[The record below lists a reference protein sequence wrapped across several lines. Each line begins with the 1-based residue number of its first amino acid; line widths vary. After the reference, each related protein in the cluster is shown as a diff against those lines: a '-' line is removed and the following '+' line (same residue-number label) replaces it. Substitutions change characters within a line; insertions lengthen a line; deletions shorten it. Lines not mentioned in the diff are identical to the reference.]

1 MLEVQNVAEYGRTKK
16 QFGQAAEA
24 YTASAI
30 FSDGED
36 LRWLVEAAAP
46 RSDEDALDVGTA
58 AGYTAFALAPLV
70 RRVVG
75 IDVTPAMVEAA
86 RRNAGQ
92 SGLANFTAE
101 VANAEELPFPDG
113 SFDIVACRYTAH
125 HFRRPK
131 VAVGE
136 MARTLRPGGRL
147 VVVDNTAP
155 ENGELDQWINHV
167 ERLRDPSHVK
177 EWSVG
182 EWQGAPVLEQHHA
195 GFGYALGH
203 GDVGH
208 RAGRSSHVHGAR
220 LSDQAEAKHLLQHRA
235 HGSVE
240 GGHVELVTLHHGD
253 EGAGAEWLDQAE
265 SAEKSSSHAGHRSQV
280 GAHESPEAPRAQCG
294 EETRIRAGVDA
305 VERAVRAHE

>member
-1 MLEVQNVAEYGRTKK
+1 MAEYGRTKK

-177 EWSVG
+177 EWSEG
-182 EWQGAPVLEQHHA
+182 EWEGFCHAAGLDFRVVRTWTLPLEFDDWVARSKTPPDRVAELRSLLAGAGPAQKEA
-195 GFGYALGH
+195 FAITDGRFGLVTRLM
-203 GDVGH
+203 VGVKPGVEPGVK
-208 RAGRSSHVHGAR
+208 RAGA
-220 LSDQAEAKHLLQHRA
+220 
-235 HGSVE
+235 
-240 GGHVELVTLHHGD
+240 
-253 EGAGAEWLDQAE
+253 
-265 SAEKSSSHAGHRSQV
+265 
-280 GAHESPEAPRAQCG
+280 
-294 EETRIRAGVDA
+294 
-305 VERAVRAHE
+305 